1 MLSFIGGV
9 DEAGRGPLAG
19 PVVAAAVVIPVGLSL
34 PGVRDSKK
42 LSAGRRTELAL
53 LIRESA
59 TAWATGMASASEID
73 SLNILH
79 ATMLAM
85 ERAVAGLHQVP
96 DLLRVDGNRLP
107 EFGAAYAG
115 RAETLVG
122 GDDKCP
128 AIAAASILA
137 KVDRDSIMDELH
149 DEYPEYGFDRH
160 RGYPTAR
167 HRQALREYGPT
178 VAHRFSFRPV
188 REAGARFTERLGQST
203 GVSN

>member
-1 MLSFIGGV
+1 
-9 DEAGRGPLAG
+9 
-19 PVVAAAVVIPVGLSL
+19 
-34 PGVRDSKK
+34 
-42 LSAGRRTELAL
+42 
-53 LIRESA
+53 
-59 TAWATGMASASEID
+59 MASVSEID

-85 ERAVAGLHQVP
+85 ERAVAGLQKVP

-137 KVDRDSIMDELH
+137 KVDRDCIMDELH

-160 RGYPTAR
+160 RGYPTAH
-167 HRQALREYGPT
+167 HRQALQDFGPT
-178 VAHRFSFRPV
+178 VAHRISFRPV
-188 REAGARFTERLGQST
+188 REAFASFTERRGQSV
-203 GVSN
+203 GASN